1 MGMIQAADIQ
11 QMSLEEQLQAMEL
24 LWASLSRT
32 PNAVP
37 SPDWHGDI
45 LAERM
50 AKIER
55 GEGEF
60 LSIPQLKERLQKPAS

>member
-1 MGMIQAADIQ
+1 MIQTADID
-11 QMSLEEQLQAMEL
+11 QMSLEEQLQAMEM
-24 LWASLSRT
+24 LWASLSRR
-32 PNAVP
+32 PSAVP

-45 LAERM
+45 LAQRM

-60 LSIPQLKERLQKPAS
+60 LSLPQLKERLQKSPS

>member
-1 MGMIQAADIQ
+1 MIQAADIE
-11 QMSLEEQLQAMEL
+11 QMSLEERLQTMEL
-24 LWASLSRT
+24 LWASLTRT

-37 SPDWHGDI
+37 SPEWHGEV
-45 LAERM
+45 LATRI

-60 LSIPQLKERLQKPAS
+60 LTVTQLKERLQKPAP

>member
-1 MGMIQAADIQ
+1 MIQAADIQ
-11 QMSLEEQLQAMEL
+11 QMSLEEQLQTMEL

-60 LSIPQLKERLQKPAS
+60 LSIPQLKERLKKPAS

>member
-1 MGMIQAADIQ
+1 
-11 QMSLEEQLQAMEL
+11 MSLEEQLQAMEL

-55 GEGEF
+55 REGEF
-60 LSIPQLKERLQKPAS
+60 LSIPQLKERLKKPAS

>member
-1 MGMIQAADIQ
+1 MIQASDIQ

>member
-1 MGMIQAADIQ
+1 
-11 QMSLEEQLQAMEL
+11 MSLEERLQAMEL
-24 LWASLSRT
+24 LWGSLSRT

-37 SPDWHGDI
+37 SPDWHGDL

-60 LSIPQLKERLQKPAS
+60 LSIPQLKERFQKPAS

>member
-1 MGMIQAADIQ
+1 MIQAADIQ
-11 QMSLEEQLQAMEL
+11 QMSLEEQLQTMEL
-24 LWASLSRT
+24 PWASLSRT

-37 SPDWHGDI
+37 SPDWHGDN

>member
-1 MGMIQAADIQ
+1 MIQAADIQ

>member
-1 MGMIQAADIQ
+1 MGMIQAADIE

-24 LWASLSRT
+24 LWSSLSRT

-60 LSIPQLKERLQKPAS
+60 LSIPQLKARLQKPAS

>member
-1 MGMIQAADIQ
+1 MIQAADIQ

-24 LWASLSRT
+24 IWASLSRT

-50 AKIER
+50 AKSER

>member
-1 MGMIQAADIQ
+1 MIQAADIE
-11 QMSLEEQLQAMEL
+11 QMSLEEQLQALEL
-24 LWASLSRT
+24 LWASLSRR

-37 SPDWHGDI
+37 SPDWHGDV

-60 LSIPQLKERLQKPAS
+60 LSMQQLKERLQKPAS

>member
-1 MGMIQAADIQ
+1 MIQAADIQ

-37 SPDWHGDI
+37 SPDWHGDN